1 MTILV
6 TGAAGNVGRNIV
18 QQLADK
24 GHDVR
29 ALTRRARPGAF
40 PQGVRVHEGDLT
52 RPRTLTDALKGI
64 DALFLFPVAATA
76 AEVVARAKAAGVQ
89 RIVVLS
95 SGAVTSGFDTDF
107 HLPVEQATESSGL
120 EWTHVRPGEFAMNK
134 LALWGPPIRAERVV
148 RDPFP
153 DAAWFP
159 VHERDIAE
167 VAVLA
172 LTEEGHSG
180 KAYTLNGPE
189 LLTHRRQVECVAQA
203 LGEEIRFEVVG
214 VQAAREIYLA
224 QGGFA
229 SQNADFLLGFADYAG
244 DEPDPSQAEAFDPSS
259 SLGRPVPPTAAA
271 VTGRPARTF
280 AQWARDHAE
289 EFRS

>member
-40 PQGVRVHEGDLT
+40 PRGIRVHEGDLT
-52 RPRTLTDALKGI
+52 RPRTLTDALKGV
-64 DALFLFPVAATA
+64 DALFLFPVAGTA

-89 RIVVLS
+89 RVVVLS

-159 VHERDIAE
+159 VHERDIAD

-180 KAYTLNGPE
+180 
-189 LLTHRRQVECVAQA
+189 QA
-203 LGEEIRFEVVG
+203 
-214 VQAAREIYLA
+214 
-224 QGGFA
+224 
-229 SQNADFLLGFADYAG
+229 
-244 DEPDPSQAEAFDPSS
+244 
-259 SLGRPVPPTAAA
+259 
-271 VTGRPARTF
+271 
-280 AQWARDHAE
+280 
-289 EFRS
+289 

>member
-6 TGAAGNVGRNIV
+6 TGAAGQVGWNIV
-18 QQLADK
+18 RRLVEMK
-24 GHDVR
+24 HDVR
-29 ALTRRARPGAF
+29 ALTRRAKTGAF
-40 PQGVRVHEGDLT
+40 PREVRVHEGDLA
-52 RPRTLTDALKGI
+52 RPQTLTGAFEGV
-64 DALFLFPVAATA
+64 DALFLFPVAAA
-76 AEVVARAKAAGVQ
+76 AEEVVGLAKASGVH

-95 SGAVTSGFDTDF
+95 SGAVTSGFDTEF
-107 HLPVEQATESSGL
+107 HLPVEQAVEASGL

-134 LALWGPPIRAERVV
+134 LALWGPPIRAERLV

-153 DAAWFP
+153 EAAWFP
-159 VHERDIAE
+159 VHERDIAD
-167 VAVLA
+167 VACLA

-180 KAYTLNGPE
+180 QAYTLNGPE
-189 LLTHRRQVECVAQA
+189 LLTHRRQVELIAEA
-203 LGEEIRFEVVG
+203 MGEEIRFETVTP
-214 VQAAREIYLA
+214 QEARGIYRE

-229 SQNADFLLGFADYAG
+229 AENADFLLGFEDYGG
-244 DEPDPSQAEAFDPSS
+244 DEPDPSSAEGFDLS
-259 SLGRPVPPTAAA
+259 SLGPIPTAEA